1 MTGRR
6 WLGDLRTVALV
17 AGLLMATYLL
27 PPDTSLKM
35 VRDRGVLRVCV
46 PDAYPPLVTGDP
58 DAPGI
63 DVEILRAVAER
74 LGVRLQMIEN
84 PAIARTFDPRS
95 WRVTR
100 AQCQI
105 VGGGVVASRTTRS
118 FMETTEPH
126 LATGWAVVAPDFAA
140 APALGSARVGFLP
153 GSTGLDRIA
162 LSGYLRDTGATI
174 TLLPTPE
181 AAFEALRGG
190 EVDALVSE
198 ALQARSLARRHG
210 WSSAYLPAPLER
222 HAIAFGLWKGD
233 LTLKRALARQLTS
246 MRAAGELDAIVTAYD
261 LAPIHDDCPIC
272 P

>member
-6 WLGDLRTVALV
+6 WLNDLGTAALV
-17 AGLLMATYLL
+17 VGLLAATYLL

-35 VRDRGVLRVCV
+35 VRDRGVLRVCI
-46 PDAYPPLVTGDP
+46 PDAYPPLVTVDS

-63 DVEILRAVAER
+63 DVKILRTVAER
-74 LGVRLQMIEN
+74 LDVRLQTIEN

-100 AQCQI
+100 AQCQV
-105 VGGGVVASRTTRS
+105 VGGGVVASRSTRS

-126 LATGWAVVAPDFAA
+126 LATGWAILAPDLAA
-140 APALGSARVGFLP
+140 APRLGAARVGFLP
-153 GSTGLDRIA
+153 GATGLDRIA
-162 LSGYLRDTGATI
+162 LSSYLRDVGVTV
-174 TLLPTPE
+174 TLMPTLD
-181 AAFEALRGG
+181 AAVAALRDG

-198 ALQARSLARRHG
+198 ALQARSLAGANG
-210 WSSAYLPAPLER
+210 WTSAYLPEPIER

-233 LTLKRALARQLTS
+233 LTLKRAIARELSS
-246 MRAAGELDAIVTAYD
+246 MRATGEIDAIVAAYE
-261 LAPIHDDCPIC
+261 LASIHDGCPVC

>member
-1 MTGRR
+1 MTGQP
-6 WLGDLRTVALV
+6 WLRDVATVALV
-17 AGLLMATYLL
+17 AGLLAATYLL

-35 VRDRGVLRVCV
+35 VRERGVLRVCV

-63 DVEILRAVAER
+63 DVEILRTVAER
-74 LGVRLQMIEN
+74 LNVRLQTIEN

-100 AQCQI
+100 AQCQV

-126 LATGWAVVAPDFAA
+126 LATGWAILAPDFAA
-140 APALGSARVGFLP
+140 APDLGAARVGFLP
-153 GSTGLDRIA
+153 GSTGLDRVA
-162 LSGYLRDTGATI
+162 LSGYLRAAGATV
-174 TLLPTPE
+174 TLLPAPD
-181 AAFEALRGG
+181 AAVAALRGG
-190 EVDALVSE
+190 EIDVLVSE
-198 ALQARSLARRHG
+198 ALQARSLARAHG
-210 WSSAYLPAPLER
+210 WTGAYLPEPLER

-233 LTLKRALARQLTS
+233 LTLKRALARELSS
-246 MRAAGELDAIVTAYD
+246 MRDAGEIEAIVSAYQ
-261 LAPIHDDCPIC
+261 LAPIRADCPIC